1 MLGFAGL
8 GGVQLVDGKLV
19 EGLGEGVGVAVLA
32 LDVHGLFE
40 QRFGG
45 GVIAVGGVP
54 CAEVEQALGVLGAG
68 FAVGVLGVV
77 VGVLQLLG
85 ELLVLV
91 VLDLLPMALLLG
103 FELVW
108 GHGGHC
114 LCERVVKSVFRLPMC
129 V

>member
-1 MLGFAGL
+1 MGFAGL

>member
-19 EGLGEGVGVAVLA
+19 EGLGEGVGVVVLA

-108 GHGGHC
+108 SHGGHR